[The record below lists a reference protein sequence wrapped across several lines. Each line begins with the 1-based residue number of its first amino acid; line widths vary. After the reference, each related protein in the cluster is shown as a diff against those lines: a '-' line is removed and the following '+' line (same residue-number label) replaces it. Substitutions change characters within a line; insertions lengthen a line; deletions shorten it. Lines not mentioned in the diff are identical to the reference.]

1 MLIVVFLLILTSDG
15 FAFILLLGDIMNKII
30 LVDGNNLLF
39 RSFYA
44 TAYQGVIMKNSKGF
58 PTNALYGFI
67 NMMNKII
74 QEENPSYIM
83 VAFDKGKTFRHDKY
97 NQYKAGR
104 SEMPDELRVQFP
116 KAKEI
121 LESMGIKYF
130 EIDNYEA
137 DDIIGTISLE
147 VEKSND
153 FFATIVSSDKDL
165 LQLIG
170 DRVDVKLLKQTGYI
184 MMTKDEFIKTY
195 QVPPIRMIDLKA
207 LMGDSSDHIP
217 GVKGIGEKTA
227 ITLLSKYQSLDNL
240 YEHINEVTG
249 KTREKLENDKEN
261 AYMSYDLAT
270 IYREVPID
278 FSLEDC
284 IYTKQNSKK
293 FTELLQEF
301 EFHSLLKK
309 YHLDDVEHVTEKNSM
324 LSILPIEK
332 LSSNTFSF
340 YVETKGSVYSK
351 SEVLGVGIYDGI
363 SGYFLSKNELEKN
376 KELFSDSKYKYT
388 YDLKK
393 DIVVLNSLGISISN
407 VTFDTMIAAYLLD
420 YVVKDDIS
428 FVAQAFDVSLPLYE
442 ELYGTEKRPKEIT
455 EEKLKEVCCQKAKF
469 IYDTRNQLLEDLQ
482 KNNELELFQKI
493 EMPLSRVLA
502 DMELTGIKVDVSYLD
517 KIALDLKSQMEV
529 VEKEIYELAGVTFNI
544 MSPVQ
549 LSKILFETLE
559 IPYPKRVK
567 DGKYST
573 SKDILDKI
581 HFVHPIVDKILEYR
595 TLAKLY
601 TNYAVG
607 LKAEV
612 REDGRIHT
620 IFTQT
625 LTRTGRLSSI
635 SPNLQNIPARA
646 EYSKLIRKAF
656 IPDNNSKLLSSDY
669 SQVELRIFAHMSKA
683 ENLIQ
688 AFKENQ
694 DIHTKTAS
702 DIFQVSMDE
711 VTKDM
716 RRTAKAVN
724 FGILYGISSFGLS
737 EDLGV
742 DIATAKKFIDNYLE
756 TYPGISEYMEDEK
769 KKAYELGYVT
779 TLMNRR
785 RVIEE
790 LKNKNYMIRSSGE
803 RMALNTPI
811 QGTAADIL
819 KKAMVE
825 IYDEFNKRG
834 LKSKM
839 LIQVHDELVFNV
851 LDDELEEV
859 SSIVR
864 NIMENTIQL
873 SVPLKVD
880 IEYGDNWYEAK

>member
-1 MLIVVFLLILTSDG
+1 MK
-15 FAFILLLGDIMNKII
+15 KII

-74 QEENPSYIM
+74 KEEEPNYIL

-97 NQYKAGR
+97 DSYKAGR
-104 SEMPDELRVQFP
+104 IEMPDELKLQFP
-116 KAKEI
+116 KAKEV
-121 LESMGIKYF
+121 LDAFGIKHF

-137 DDIIGTISLE
+137 DDIIGTLARIVDE
-147 VEKSND
+147 DDE
-153 FFATIVSSDKDL
+153 FIATIVSSDKDL
-165 LQLIG
+165 LQLIS
-170 DRVDVKLLKQTGYI
+170 DEVVVKLLKQSGHI
-184 MMTKDEFIKTY
+184 MMNRDEFMKTY
-195 QVPPIRMIDLKA
+195 QVEPARMVDLKA
-207 LMGDSSDHIP
+207 LMGDASDHIP

-227 ITLLSKYQSLDNL
+227 INLIAKYGTLDNL
-240 YEHINEVTG
+240 YANIDSVTG
-249 KTREKLENDKEN
+249 KTKEKLLADKDN

-270 IYREVPID
+270 IYKEVPLD
-278 FSLEDC
+278 FTLEDC
-284 IYTKQNSKK
+284 KYGITDKSQLANILE
-293 FTELLQEF
+293 EL
-301 EFHSLLKK
+301 EFHSLLRK
-309 YHLDDVEHVTEKNSM
+309 LDLE
-324 LSILPIEK
+324 
-332 LSSNTFSF
+332 
-340 YVETKGSVYSK
+340 GSVEEKKEEKEDTKELVIDDIEQFKNKDFAYYLETRGSIYSK
-351 SEVLGVGIYDGI
+351 SEILGIGIYDGEK
-363 SGYFLSKNELEKN
+363 GYFIN
-376 KELFSDSKYKYT
+376 KDNIEKYKDIFSSDVWKFT
-388 YDLKK
+388 YDYKK
-393 DIVVLNSLGISISN
+393 SLVVLNYLDIKFKN
-407 VTFDTMIAAYLLD
+407 VSFDTMIAAYLLD

-428 FVAQAFDVSLPLYE
+428 FVARSFDYQLPIYE
-442 ELYGTEKRPKEIT
+442 DTYGTDKRPIEVEEERLKEI
-455 EEKLKEVCCQKAKF
+455 CCQKAQF
-469 IYDTRNQLLEDLQ
+469 IYETRKRLLKELSDDGELDLF
-482 KNNELELFQKI
+482 NNI
-493 EMPLSRVLA
+493 EMPLAEVLA
-502 DMELTGIKVDVSYLD
+502 DMEITGIKVDVNYLTNVE
-517 KIALDLKSQMEV
+517 LELKEKLEEK
-529 VEKEIYELAGVTFNI
+529 EKEIYELSGVEFNI
-544 MSPVQ
+544 MSPSQ
-549 LSKILFETLE
+549 LSKVLFEDLA
-559 IPYPKRVK
+559 IPYPKKVK
-567 DGKYST
+567 DNKYST

-581 HFVHPIVDKILEYR
+581 IDFHPIVSKILEYR

-646 EYSKLIRKAF
+646 EYSALIRKAF
-656 IPDNNSKLLSSDY
+656 VPDENSKILSSDY
-669 SQVELRIFAHMSKA
+669 SQVELRVFASMSKA
-683 ENLIQ
+683 TNLIN
-688 AFKENQ
+688 AFVNNE
-694 DIHTKTAS
+694 DIHTRTAA
-702 DIFQVSMDE
+702 DIFKVDMSS

-737 EDLGV
+737 EDLGIDV
-742 DIATAKKFIDNYLE
+742 KTAKKFIDDYLE
-756 TYPGISEYMEDEK
+756 TYPGIRDFQAKEIAD
-769 KKAYELGYVT
+769 AYANGYVR
-779 TLMNRR
+779 TLMNRK

-825 IYDEFNKRG
+825 IYREFNKRN

-851 LDDELEEV
+851 LDTELDEV
-859 SSIVR
+859 SEIVR
-864 NIMENTIQL
+864 DIMENTFKID
-873 SVPLKVD
+873 VPLKVD
-880 IEYGDNWYEAK
+880 IEIGNNWYEAK

>member
-1 MLIVVFLLILTSDG
+1 
-15 FAFILLLGDIMNKII
+15 MNKII

-74 QEENPSYIM
+74 QEEKPSYIM

-97 NQYKAGR
+97 DEYKAGR
-104 SEMPDELRVQFP
+104 SEMPDELRLQFP

-121 LESMGIKYF
+121 LDAQGIKHF

-137 DDIIGTISLE
+137 DDIIGTLSLE
-147 VEKSND
+147 VEHRDD
-153 FFATIVSSDKDL
+153 FVATIVSSDKDL
-165 LQLIG
+165 LQLIS
-170 DRVDVKLLKQTGYI
+170 DKVDVKLLKQSGHI

-207 LMGDSSDHIP
+207 LMGASRDHIL
-217 GVKGIGEKTA
+217 GVKGIGRKIA
-227 ITLLSKYQSLDNL
+227 INLLSKFQSLDNL
-240 YEHINEVTG
+240 YLHIDEVSG
-249 KTREKLENDKEN
+249 KTREKLENDKKN

-270 IYREVPID
+270 IYREVPLD
-278 FSLEDC
+278 FTIEDC
-284 IYTKQNSKK
+284 KYTGENSEK

-309 YHLDDVEHVTEKNSM
+309 YHLTEDAVTSVKKDEGI
-324 LSILPIEK
+324 SILPVEK
-332 LSSNTFSF
+332 LASNTFSF
-340 YVETKGSVYSK
+340 YVETRGTVYSK
-351 SEVLGVGIYDGI
+351 SEVLGVGIYDGV
-363 SGYFLSKNELEKN
+363 SGYYLSKEELEEHRN
-376 KELFSDSKYKYT
+376 LFSNSSFKYT

-393 DIVVLNSLGISISN
+393 NIVVLHSLGIQISN
-407 VTFDTMIAAYLLD
+407 VTFDTMIATYLLD

-428 FVAQAFDVSLPLYE
+428 YVAQAFDVSLPLYDD
-442 ELYGTEKRPKEIT
+442 LFGSEKRPKEVSP
-455 EEKLKEVCCQKAKF
+455 EVLRDVCCRKAKF
-469 IYDTRNQLLEDLQ
+469 IYDTRNQLLEELG
-482 KNNELELFQKI
+482 KNNELDLFQKI

-502 DMELTGIKVDVSYLD
+502 DMELTGILVDVPYLE
-517 KIALDLKSQMEV
+517 KIEADLKSQMDALEQ
-529 VEKEIYELAGVTFNI
+529 EIYELAGITFNI
-544 MSPVQ
+544 MSPAQ
-549 LSKILFETLE
+549 LSKILFEKLE
-559 IPYPKRVK
+559 IPYPKKVK

-581 HFVHPIVDKILEYR
+581 RFVHPIVDKILDYR
-595 TLAKLY
+595 TVSKLY

-635 SPNLQNIPARA
+635 SPNLQNIPASA
-646 EYSKLIRKAF
+646 EYSKLIRTAF
-656 IPDNNSKLLSSDY
+656 IPDSHSKLLSSDY

-683 ENLIQ
+683 DNLIQ
-688 AFKENQ
+688 AFKDGK

-702 DIFQVSMDE
+702 DIFHVPMEE

-742 DIATAKKFIDNYLE
+742 DIVTAKKFIDNYLK
-756 TYPGISEYMEDEK
+756 TYPGISEYMEEEK

-864 NIMENTIQL
+864 DIMEHTIEL

-880 IEYGDNWYEAK
+880 IEYGNNWYEAK

>member
-1 MLIVVFLLILTSDG
+1 
-15 FAFILLLGDIMNKII
+15 MNKII

-74 QEENPSYIM
+74 QEEMPSYIM

-97 NQYKAGR
+97 EEYKAGR
-104 SEMPDELRVQFP
+104 SEMPDELRMQFP
-116 KAKEI
+116 KAKEV
-121 LESMGIKYF
+121 LDAMGIQHF

-137 DDIIGTISLE
+137 DDIIGTLSLE
-147 VEKSND
+147 VEKRDD
-153 FFATIVSSDKDL
+153 FVATIVSSDKDL
-165 LQLIG
+165 LQLIS
-170 DRVDVKLLKQTGYI
+170 DKVVVKLLKQSGHI
-184 MMTKDEFIKTY
+184 MMTKEEFIKTY
-195 QVPPIRMIDLKA
+195 QVLPIRMIDLKA
-207 LMGDSSDHIP
+207 LMGDASDHIP

-227 ITLLSKYQSLDNL
+227 INLLSKFDSLDNL
-240 YEHINEVTG
+240 YEHLDEVKG
-249 KTREKLENDKEN
+249 KTKEKLENDKDQ

-270 IYREVPID
+270 IYREVPVD
-278 FSLEDC
+278 FTLDDC
-284 IYTKQNSKK
+284 IYTGIDTQK

-309 YHLDDVEHVTEKNSM
+309 YHLEDGLTVKEDNI
-324 LSILPIEK
+324 SILPIEK

-340 YVETKGSVYSK
+340 YVETRGAVYSK
-351 SEVLGVGIYDGI
+351 SEILGVGIYDGV
-363 SGYFLSKNELEKN
+363 SGYFIDKSELVKY
-376 KELFSDSKYKYT
+376 KDLFSNKSYKYT

-393 DIVVLNSLGISISN
+393 SIVVLNSLEISISN
-407 VTFDTMIAAYLLD
+407 VTFDTMIACYLLD

-428 FVAQAFDVSLPLYE
+428 FVARVFDVSLPLYDD
-442 ELYGTEKRPKEIT
+442 LYGTEKRPKEIT
-455 EEKLKEVCCQKAKF
+455 QEQLRDVCCRKAKF
-469 IYDTRNQLLEDLQ
+469 IYDTRNQLMEDLA
-482 KNNELELFQKI
+482 KNNELDLFQKI

-502 DMELTGIKVDVSYLD
+502 DMELTGIRVDVSYLE
-517 KIALDLKSQMEV
+517 KVEADLKKQMDIIEQ
-529 VEKEIYELAGVTFNI
+529 EIYELAGVTFNI
-544 MSPVQ
+544 MSPAQ

-581 HFVHPIVDKILEYR
+581 RFVHPIVDKILEYR

-635 SPNLQNIPARA
+635 SPNLQNIPARQ

-656 IPDNNSKLLSSDY
+656 IPEENSKLLSSDY

-683 ENLIQ
+683 EDLIQ
-688 AFKENQ
+688 AFIDGK

-702 DIFQVSMDE
+702 DIFHVPMEE

-742 DIATAKKFIDNYLE
+742 DIQTAKKFIDNYLK
-756 TYPGISEYMEDEK
+756 TYPGISEYMEEEK

-864 NIMENTIQL
+864 DIMEHTIEL

>member
-1 MLIVVFLLILTSDG
+1 
-15 FAFILLLGDIMNKII
+15 MNKII

-74 QEENPSYIM
+74 QEEKPSYIM

-97 NQYKAGR
+97 DEYKAGR
-104 SEMPDELRVQFP
+104 SEMPDELRLQFP

-121 LESMGIKYF
+121 LDAQGIKHF

-137 DDIIGTISLE
+137 DDIIGTLSLE
-147 VEKSND
+147 VEHRDD
-153 FFATIVSSDKDL
+153 FVATIVSSDKDL
-165 LQLIG
+165 LQLIS
-170 DRVDVKLLKQTGYI
+170 DKVDVKLLKQSGHI

-227 ITLLSKYQSLDNL
+227 INLLSKFQSLDNL
-240 YEHINEVTG
+240 YLHIDEVSG
-249 KTREKLENDKEN
+249 KTREKLENDKKS

-270 IYREVPID
+270 IYREVPLD
-278 FSLEDC
+278 FTIEDC
-284 IYTKQNSKK
+284 KYTGENSEK

-309 YHLDDVEHVTEKNSM
+309 YHLTDDAATSVKKDEGI
-324 LSILPIEK
+324 SILPVEK
-332 LSSNTFSF
+332 LTSNTFSF
-340 YVETKGSVYSK
+340 YVETRGTVYSK
-351 SEVLGVGIYDGI
+351 SEVLGVGIYDGV
-363 SGYFLSKNELEKN
+363 SGYYLSKEELEEHRN
-376 KELFSDSKYKYT
+376 LFSNSSFKYT

-393 DIVVLNSLGISISN
+393 NIVVLHSLGIQISN
-407 VTFDTMIAAYLLD
+407 VTFDTMIATYLLD

-428 FVAQAFDVSLPLYE
+428 YVAQAFDVSLPLYDD
-442 ELYGTEKRPKEIT
+442 LFGSEKRPKEVMP
-455 EEKLKEVCCQKAKF
+455 EVLRDVCCRKAKF
-469 IYDTRNQLLEDLQ
+469 IYDTRNQLLEELG
-482 KNNELELFQKI
+482 KNNELDLFQKI

-502 DMELTGIKVDVSYLD
+502 DMELTGILVDVPYLE
-517 KIALDLKSQMEV
+517 KIEADLKSQMDALEQ
-529 VEKEIYELAGVTFNI
+529 EIYELAGTTFNI
-544 MSPVQ
+544 MSPAQ
-549 LSKILFETLE
+549 LSKILFEKLE
-559 IPYPKRVK
+559 IPYPKKVK

-581 HFVHPIVDKILEYR
+581 RFVHPIVDKILDYR
-595 TLAKLY
+595 TVSKLY

-635 SPNLQNIPARA
+635 SPNLQNIPASA
-646 EYSKLIRKAF
+646 EYSKLIRTAF
-656 IPDNNSKLLSSDY
+656 IPDSHSKLLSSDY

-683 ENLIQ
+683 DNLIQ
-688 AFKENQ
+688 AFKDGK

-702 DIFQVSMDE
+702 DIFHVPMEE

-742 DIATAKKFIDNYLE
+742 DIVTAKKFIDNYLK
-756 TYPGISEYMEDEK
+756 TYPGISEYMEEEK

-864 NIMENTIQL
+864 DIMEHTIEL

-880 IEYGDNWYEAK
+880 IEYGNNWYEAK

>member
-1 MLIVVFLLILTSDG
+1 
-15 FAFILLLGDIMNKII
+15 MNKII

-67 NMMNKII
+67 NMMHKII
-74 QEENPSYIM
+74 DEEAPSYIM

-97 NQYKAGR
+97 GDYKAGR
-104 SEMPDELRVQFP
+104 SAMPDELRLQFP
-116 KAKEI
+116 KAKEV
-121 LESMGIKYF
+121 LKALGIKYF
-130 EIDNYEA
+130 EIENYEA
-137 DDIIGTISLE
+137 DDIIGTLSLE
-147 VEKSND
+147 VEKRND
-153 FFATIVSSDKDL
+153 FVATIISSDKDL
-165 LQLIG
+165 LQLVS
-170 DRVDVKLLKQTGYI
+170 DKVVMKLLKQNGHI
-184 MMTKDEFIKTY
+184 MMTKEEFEKTY

-217 GVKGIGEKTA
+217 GVRGIGEKIA
-227 ITLLSKYQSLDNL
+227 INLLSKFQNLDNL
-240 YEHINEVTG
+240 YNHIDEVTG
-249 KTREKLENDKEN
+249 KTREKLENDKDN

-270 IYREVPID
+270 IYREVPLD
-278 FSLEDC
+278 FTLDDCGYTRENTEEFKSLLE
-284 IYTKQNSKK
+284 
-293 FTELLQEF
+293 EF

-309 YHLDDVEHVTEKNSM
+309 YHLDIERSDMTNEEKKEETIE
-324 LSILPIEK
+324 ILPIDK
-332 LSSNTFSF
+332 LFSNTFSF
-340 YVETKGSVYSK
+340 YVETRGSVYSK
-351 SEVLGVGIYDGI
+351 SEVLGVGIYDGVA
-363 SGYFLSKNELEKN
+363 GYFLSKEELEHHKN
-376 KELFSDSKYKYT
+376 LFSGQSFKYT

-393 DIVVLNSLGISISN
+393 NIVVLHSLGIDIN
-407 VTFDTMIAAYLLD
+407 QVTFDTMIATYLLD

-428 FVAQAFDVSLPLYE
+428 FVAQAFDVKLPLYDD
-442 ELYGTEKRPKEIT
+442 LFGTEKRPKEVSQ
-455 EEKLKEVCCQKAKF
+455 EVLREVCCQKAKF
-469 IYDTRNQLLEDLQ
+469 IYDSRNQLLKEL
-482 KNNELELFQKI
+482 KENNELELFQNI

-502 DMELTGIKVDVSYLD
+502 DMELTGIKIDVDYLD
-517 KIALDLKSQMEV
+517 KVASELKSQMQV
-529 VEKEIYELAGVTFNI
+529 IEKEIYELAGVVFNI
-544 MSPVQ
+544 MSPAQ
-549 LSKILFETLE
+549 LAKILFETLA

-581 HFVHPIVDKILEYR
+581 RFVHPIVDKVLEYR

-607 LKAEV
+607 LKLEV
-612 REDGRIHT
+612 RDDGRIHT

-656 IPDNNSKLLSSDY
+656 IPDDNSKLLSSDY
-669 SQVELRIFAHMSKA
+669 SQVELRVFAHMSNA
-683 ENLIQ
+683 QNLIQ
-688 AFKENQ
+688 AFVDGK

-702 DIFQVSMDE
+702 DIFHVSMNE

-737 EDLGV
+737 EDLGI

-756 TYPGISEYMEDEK
+756 TYPGISDYMEEEK

-825 IYDEFNKRG
+825 IYEEFNKRG

-851 LDDELEEV
+851 LNDELEEV
-859 SSIVR
+859 SSIVQ
-864 NIMENTIQL
+864 NIMENTIAL

>member
-1 MLIVVFLLILTSDG
+1 MK
-15 FAFILLLGDIMNKII
+15 KII

-74 QEENPSYIM
+74 KEEEPNYIL

-97 NQYKAGR
+97 DSYKAGR
-104 SEMPDELRVQFP
+104 IEMPDELKLQFP
-116 KAKEI
+116 KAKEV
-121 LESMGIKYF
+121 LDAFGIKHF

-137 DDIIGTISLE
+137 DDIIGTLAKIVDE
-147 VEKSND
+147 EDEFV
-153 FFATIVSSDKDL
+153 ATIVSSDKDL
-165 LQLIG
+165 LQLIS
-170 DRVDVKLLKQTGYI
+170 DEVVVKLLKQSGHI
-184 MMTKDEFIKTY
+184 MMNRDEFMKTY
-195 QVPPIRMIDLKA
+195 QVEPARMVDLKA
-207 LMGDSSDHIP
+207 LMGDASDHIP

-227 ITLLSKYQSLDNL
+227 INLLAKYGTLDNL
-240 YEHINEVTG
+240 YANIDSVTG
-249 KTREKLENDKEN
+249 KTKEKLLADKDN

-270 IYREVPID
+270 IYKEVPLD
-278 FSLEDC
+278 FTLEDC
-284 IYTKQNSKK
+284 KYGITDKSQLANILE
-293 FTELLQEF
+293 EL
-301 EFHSLLKK
+301 EFHSLLRK
-309 YHLDDVEHVTEKNSM
+309 LDLE
-324 LSILPIEK
+324 
-332 LSSNTFSF
+332 
-340 YVETKGSVYSK
+340 GSVEEKREEKEDAKELVIDDIEQFKNKDFAYYLETRGSIYSK
-351 SEVLGVGIYDGI
+351 SEILGIGIYDGEK
-363 SGYFLSKNELEKN
+363 GYFIN
-376 KELFSDSKYKYT
+376 KDNIEKYKDIFSSDVWKFT
-388 YDLKK
+388 YDYKK
-393 DIVVLNSLGISISN
+393 SLVVLNYLDIKFKN
-407 VTFDTMIAAYLLD
+407 VSFDTMIAAYLLD

-428 FVAQAFDVSLPLYE
+428 FVARSFDYQLPIYE
-442 ELYGTEKRPKEIT
+442 DTYGTDKRPIEVEEERLKEI
-455 EEKLKEVCCQKAKF
+455 CCQKAQF
-469 IYDTRNQLLEDLQ
+469 IYETRKRLLKELSDDGELDLF
-482 KNNELELFQKI
+482 NNI
-493 EMPLSRVLA
+493 EMPLAEVLA
-502 DMELTGIKVDVSYLD
+502 DMEITGIKVDVNYL
-517 KIALDLKSQMEV
+517 INVELELKEKLEEK
-529 VEKEIYELAGVTFNI
+529 EKEIYELSGVEFNI
-544 MSPVQ
+544 MSPSQ
-549 LSKILFETLE
+549 LSKVLFEDLA
-559 IPYPKRVK
+559 IPYPKKVK
-567 DGKYST
+567 DNKYST

-581 HFVHPIVDKILEYR
+581 IDFHPIVSKILEYR

-646 EYSKLIRKAF
+646 EYSALIRKAF
-656 IPDNNSKLLSSDY
+656 VPDENSKILSSDY
-669 SQVELRIFAHMSKA
+669 SQVELRVFASMSKA
-683 ENLIQ
+683 TNLIN
-688 AFKENQ
+688 AFVNNE
-694 DIHTKTAS
+694 DIHTRTAA
-702 DIFQVSMDE
+702 DIFKVDMSS

-737 EDLGV
+737 EDLGIDV
-742 DIATAKKFIDNYLE
+742 KTAKKFIDDYLE
-756 TYPGISEYMEDEK
+756 TYPGIRDFQAKEIAD
-769 KKAYELGYVT
+769 AYANGYVR
-779 TLMNRR
+779 TLMNRK

-825 IYDEFNKRG
+825 IYREFNKRN

-851 LDDELEEV
+851 LDTELDEV
-859 SSIVR
+859 SEIVR
-864 NIMENTIQL
+864 DIMENTFKID
-873 SVPLKVD
+873 VPLKVD
-880 IEYGDNWYEAK
+880 IEIGNNWYEAK

>member
-1 MLIVVFLLILTSDG
+1 MK
-15 FAFILLLGDIMNKII
+15 KII

-74 QEENPSYIM
+74 KEEEPNYIL

-97 NQYKAGR
+97 DSYKAGR
-104 SEMPDELRVQFP
+104 IEMPDELKLQFP
-116 KAKEI
+116 KAKEV
-121 LESMGIKYF
+121 LDAFGIKHF

-137 DDIIGTISLE
+137 DDIIGTLARIVDE
-147 VEKSND
+147 ED
-153 FFATIVSSDKDL
+153 EFIATIVSSDKDL
-165 LQLIG
+165 LQLIS
-170 DRVDVKLLKQTGYI
+170 DEVVVKLLKQSGHI
-184 MMTKDEFIKTY
+184 MMDRDEFMKTY
-195 QVPPIRMIDLKA
+195 QVEPARMVDLKA
-207 LMGDSSDHIP
+207 LMGDASDHIP

-227 ITLLSKYQSLDNL
+227 INLLAKYGTLDNL
-240 YEHINEVTG
+240 YANIDSVTG
-249 KTREKLENDKEN
+249 KTKEKLLADKDN

-270 IYREVPID
+270 IYKEVPLD
-278 FSLEDC
+278 FTLEDC
-284 IYTKQNSKK
+284 KYGITDKSQLANILE
-293 FTELLQEF
+293 EL
-301 EFHSLLKK
+301 EFHSLLRK
-309 YHLDDVEHVTEKNSM
+309 LDLE
-324 LSILPIEK
+324 
-332 LSSNTFSF
+332 
-340 YVETKGSVYSK
+340 GSVEEKREEKEDTKELVIDDIEQFKNKDFAYYLETRGSIYSK
-351 SEVLGVGIYDGI
+351 SEILGIGIYDGEK
-363 SGYFLSKNELEKN
+363 GYFIN
-376 KELFSDSKYKYT
+376 KDNIEKYKDIFSSDVWKFT
-388 YDLKK
+388 YDYKK
-393 DIVVLNSLGISISN
+393 SLVVLNSLDVKFKN
-407 VTFDTMIAAYLLD
+407 VSFDTMIAAYLLD

-428 FVAQAFDVSLPLYE
+428 FVARSFDYQLPIYE
-442 ELYGTEKRPKEIT
+442 DTYGTDKRPIEVEEERLKEI
-455 EEKLKEVCCQKAKF
+455 CCQKAQF
-469 IYDTRNQLLEDLQ
+469 IYETRERLLKELSDDGELDLF
-482 KNNELELFQKI
+482 NNI
-493 EMPLSRVLA
+493 EMPLAEVLA
-502 DMELTGIKVDVSYLD
+502 DMEITGIKVDVDYLTNVE
-517 KIALDLKSQMEV
+517 LELKEKLEEK
-529 VEKEIYELAGVTFNI
+529 EKEIYALSGVEFNI
-544 MSPVQ
+544 MSPSQ
-549 LSKILFETLE
+549 LSKVLFEDLA
-559 IPYPKRVK
+559 IPYPKKVK
-567 DGKYST
+567 DNKYST

-581 HFVHPIVDKILEYR
+581 IDFHPIVSKILEYR

-646 EYSKLIRKAF
+646 EYSALIRKAF
-656 IPDNNSKLLSSDY
+656 APDENSKILSSDY
-669 SQVELRIFAHMSKA
+669 SQVELRIFASMSKA
-683 ENLIQ
+683 TNLIN
-688 AFKENQ
+688 AFVNNE
-694 DIHTKTAS
+694 DIHTRTAA
-702 DIFQVSMDE
+702 DIFKVDMSS

-737 EDLGV
+737 EDLGI
-742 DIATAKKFIDNYLE
+742 DLKTAKKFIDDYLE
-756 TYPGISEYMEDEK
+756 TYPGIRDFQAKEIAD
-769 KKAYELGYVT
+769 AYVNGYVR
-779 TLMNRR
+779 TLMNRK

-825 IYDEFNKRG
+825 IYREFNKRN

-851 LDDELEEV
+851 LDTELDEV
-859 SSIVR
+859 SEIVR
-864 NIMENTIQL
+864 DIMENTFKID
-873 SVPLKVD
+873 VPLKVD
-880 IEYGDNWYEAK
+880 IEIGNNWYEAK

>member
-1 MLIVVFLLILTSDG
+1 MK
-15 FAFILLLGDIMNKII
+15 KII

-74 QEENPSYIM
+74 KEEEPNYIL

-97 NQYKAGR
+97 DSYKAGR
-104 SEMPDELRVQFP
+104 IEMPDELKLQFP
-116 KAKEI
+116 KAKEV
-121 LESMGIKYF
+121 LDAYGIKHF

-137 DDIIGTISLE
+137 DDIIGTLAKIVDE
-147 VEKSND
+147 EDEFV
-153 FFATIVSSDKDL
+153 ATIVSSDKDL
-165 LQLIG
+165 LQLIS
-170 DRVDVKLLKQTGYI
+170 DEVVVKLLKQSGHI
-184 MMTKDEFIKTY
+184 MMNRDEFMKTY
-195 QVPPIRMIDLKA
+195 QVEPARMVDLKA
-207 LMGDSSDHIP
+207 LMGDASDHIP

-227 ITLLSKYQSLDNL
+227 INLLAKYGTLDNL
-240 YEHINEVTG
+240 YANIDSVTG
-249 KTREKLENDKEN
+249 KTKEKLLADKDN

-270 IYREVPID
+270 IYKEVPLD
-278 FSLEDC
+278 FTLEDC
-284 IYTKQNSKK
+284 KYGITDKSQLANILE
-293 FTELLQEF
+293 EL
-301 EFHSLLKK
+301 EFHSLLRK
-309 YHLDDVEHVTEKNSM
+309 LDLE
-324 LSILPIEK
+324 
-332 LSSNTFSF
+332 
-340 YVETKGSVYSK
+340 GSVEEKREEKEDTKELVIDDIEQFKNKDFAYYLETRGSIYSK
-351 SEVLGVGIYDGI
+351 SEILGIGIYDGEK
-363 SGYFLSKNELEKN
+363 GYFIN
-376 KELFSDSKYKYT
+376 KDNIEKYKDIFSSDVWKFT
-388 YDLKK
+388 YDYKK
-393 DIVVLNSLGISISN
+393 SLVVLNYLDIKFKN
-407 VTFDTMIAAYLLD
+407 VSFDTMIAAYLLD

-428 FVAQAFDVSLPLYE
+428 FVARSFDYQLPIYE
-442 ELYGTEKRPKEIT
+442 DTYGTDKRPIEVEEERLKEI
-455 EEKLKEVCCQKAKF
+455 CCQKAQF
-469 IYDTRNQLLEDLQ
+469 IYETRKRLLKELSDDGELDLF
-482 KNNELELFQKI
+482 NNI
-493 EMPLSRVLA
+493 EMPLAEVLA
-502 DMELTGIKVDVSYLD
+502 DMEITGIKVDVNYLTNVE
-517 KIALDLKSQMEV
+517 LELKEKLEEK
-529 VEKEIYELAGVTFNI
+529 EKEIYELSGVEFNI
-544 MSPVQ
+544 MSPSQ
-549 LSKILFETLE
+549 LSKVLFEDLA
-559 IPYPKRVK
+559 IPYPKKVK
-567 DGKYST
+567 DNKYST

-581 HFVHPIVDKILEYR
+581 IDFHPIVSKILEYR

-646 EYSKLIRKAF
+646 EYSALIRKAF
-656 IPDNNSKLLSSDY
+656 VPDENSKILSSDY
-669 SQVELRIFAHMSKA
+669 SQVELRIFASMSKA
-683 ENLIQ
+683 TNLIN
-688 AFKENQ
+688 AFVNNE
-694 DIHTKTAS
+694 DIHTRTAA
-702 DIFQVSMDE
+702 DIFKVDMSS

-737 EDLGV
+737 EDLGIDV
-742 DIATAKKFIDNYLE
+742 KTAKKFIDDYLE
-756 TYPGISEYMEDEK
+756 TYPGIRDFQAKEIAD
-769 KKAYELGYVT
+769 AYANGYVR
-779 TLMNRR
+779 TLMNRK

-825 IYDEFNKRG
+825 IYREFNKRN

-851 LDDELEEV
+851 LDTELDEV
-859 SSIVR
+859 SEIVR
-864 NIMENTIQL
+864 DIMENTFKID
-873 SVPLKVD
+873 VPLKVD
-880 IEYGDNWYEAK
+880 IEIGNNWYEAK